1 LLALNH
7 FFLLPHIGIATTASR
22 VAMGERVLTN
32 LDAFFRGRLPPD
44 RVA

>member
-1 LLALNH
+1 
-7 FFLLPHIGIATTASR
+7 

-32 LDAFFRGRLPPD
+32 LDAFFRGVPPPD